1 MTSLPCSTTRT
12 EASSSTKEIY
22 RATGVK
28 NCKVTHHRTAAL
40 QKAGFCGL
48 TAEQINRLTN
58 HLLEKQHRA
67 YQSQACWEVRTL
79 LEPV

>member
-1 MTSLPCSTTRT
+1 
-12 EASSSTKEIY
+12 
-22 RATGVK
+22 VK

-40 QKAGFCGL
+40 QKAGFMGL

-58 HLLEKQHRA
+58 HLLEKQFRA

-79 LEPV
+79 NLLELFL